1 MSIHFK
7 FDTFADMVKSM
18 AESIRPP
25 ERLTVAEAAEKYRY
39 LKEATHRGLWDN
51 DIGPYL
57 VEIMNEMESL
67 EFNAVVFAGPARC
80 GKSDIFFNWLAY
92 ATICDPGDIMLV
104 HMTQSTARDWS
115 QGDLRKALRHSTAM
129 GKKVLPGKQN
139 MNTHDIQFTSM
150 RLLVKWPSITEMSGK
165 TLRRTWAMDYDR
177 MPSDIDGEGSGFDL
191 TKKRTQT
198 YGRHGMSVVE
208 SSPGFEVTNHR
219 WIAATPHEA
228 PPTEGILSLYNR
240 GDRRRWYWFC
250 ASDECGQPF
259 EGDFKHFNWPPAEQ
273 VPDMMERAEM
283 VTLDCPHCGYSH
295 THDPAPGQPGKVGLN
310 RRGRW
315 IKDGQTLHSDGS
327 VTGEPFRSDMAS
339 FWLKGVAAA
348 FVSWKELALKYMK
361 ALAEYERTGDPGPLK
376 ATVNTDQGHPFLPP
390 NLTGDRLPEDLM
402 ARAEDWERGEI
413 PMGVRYL
420 TASIDVQ
427 KSRFVVQVHGH
438 GINGDTYVVDRFDI
452 KSSKRTDDEGLKY
465 WVQPHVHIEDW
476 YLIIEQVLERTYALP
491 DGSDRRMRIKAVVC
505 DSGGR
510 EGVTANA
517 YAFWRYLRDVH
528 PGEHHRRFQL
538 LKGGSNKN
546 AARAALV
553 FPDSERKDR
562 HAAARGEVPVLMINT
577 DLIKDQVDGL
587 LGRQTE
593 FAGMI
598 HFPKFL
604 PSTFYTELTVEVKT
618 HKGWENPKK
627 LRNEA
632 WDLLVYDYALGL
644 SRRHID
650 AESLEW
656 ENPPTWADEWDENSM
671 VFEAVDGQPFVPEEK
686 IALPDLSSLAENLA

>member
-51 DIGPYL
+51 DIAPYL

-219 WIAATPHEA
+219 WIPSTPHEA

-250 ASDECGQPF
+250 ASDDCGQPF
-259 EGDFKHFNWPPAEQ
+259 EGDFKHFNWPSAEQ

-295 THDPAPGQPGKVGLN
+295 THDPGPGQPGKVGLN

-327 VTGEPFRSDMAS
+327 VSGDPFRSDMAS

-348 FVSWKELALKYMK
+348 FVSWKELALKFMK

-438 GINGDTYVVDRFDI
+438 GINADAFVVDRFDI

-491 DGSDRRMRIKAVVC
+491 DGSGRRMRIKAVVC

-528 PGEHHRRFQL
+528 PGEYHRRFQL
-538 LKGGSNKN
+538 LKGGSSKN
-546 AARAALV
+546 AARAMLT

-604 PSTFYTELTVEVKT
+604 PPTFYTELTVEVKT

-644 SRRHID
+644 SHRHVG
-650 AESLEW
+650 AEALEW
-656 ENPPTWADEWDENSM
+656 ENPPTWAEEWDENSL
-671 VFEAVDGQPFVPEEK
+671 VFETVDGQPFVPEEK
-686 IALPDLSSLAENLA
+686 IALPDLSALAENLA